1 MVESV
6 LYDDGGDGL
15 DPLEVGGHPGE
26 PGRDVHLTG
35 GQRPEA
41 GDSDLFIE
49 AGLGQE
55 QQGPA

>member
-1 MVESV
+1 MLSV

-26 PGRDVHLTG
+26 AGRDAHLTG
-35 GQRPEA
+35 GQRAEA

-49 AGLGQE
+49 AGIGQE
-55 QQGPA
+55 QEGTT